1 MANLNLSLFISIIIP
16 LCMLLILVKGN
27 SRTLVLFFIF
37 GITICLICG
46 WLNGN
51 FVNYFEETRYFA
63 INISPITE
71 EVCKAIPIIIYAFL
85 YKPGRQQLLE
95 CGMAVGIGFA
105 VLENASILA
114 GNVGLITI
122 GFAVARGIGSGIMHG
137 LCQTAVAYGLSYI
150 KEYKVLSYT
159 GTLSFLCAAIVY
171 HSIYNCLVQSAFTWL
186 AYTLVLGTVLMI
198 VFELYIKN

>member
-51 FVNYFEETRYFA
+51 LVNYFEETRYFT

-71 EVCKAIPIIIYAFL
+71 EVCKAFPIIIYAFL

-171 HSIYNCLVQSAFTWL
+171 HSIYNCIVQSAFTWL

>member
-51 FVNYFEETRYFA
+51 LVNYFEEIRYFT

-159 GTLSFLCAAIVY
+159 GTISFLCAAIVY

>member
-1 MANLNLSLFISIIIP
+1 
-16 LCMLLILVKGN
+16 MLLILVKGN

-51 FVNYFEETRYFA
+51 LVNYFEETRYFT
-63 INISPITE
+63 INLSPITE

-105 VLENASILA
+105 VLENAYILA
-114 GNVGLITI
+114 SNIGSITVSLAI
-122 GFAVARGIGSGIMHG
+122 ARGIGAGLMHG

-159 GTLSFLCAAIVY
+159 GTVTFLCAAIVY
-171 HSIYNCLVQSAFTWL
+171 HSIYNCLVQSSFAWL
-186 AYTLVLGTVLMI
+186 AYMLTLGTALLI
-198 VFELYIKN
+198 VYELHIKTQNHD